1 MEKLKMVSREKKRTL
16 SRLAVLGF
24 FLCLCSALCGI
35 PAVDA
40 TLIWSDTFTGTLPP
54 DWTVLEGSF
63 TCTNDRLETQ
73 TGVWHAVYTPSTV
86 GALGTEGEWR
96 FDVHYETVAGM
107 WVAFMAADT
116 NGVGDDRP
124 DDGYGIWISRYD
136 NAIRL
141 ARHVSGTESYM
152 GYYPMTASNDYSL
165 IVTRDSSGEFNV
177 WIDGTLRIT
186 ATNTAVTTSVYF
198 LVVII
203 DPGNYIDNIQVYDE
217 ILTVSG
223 GNGGDGNGGGLVFP
237 PELIAIIGGA
247 VAIIVIIAVVIL
259 ILRRRKAGL

>member
-1 MEKLKMVSREKKRTL
+1 
-16 SRLAVLGF
+16 VLQ
-24 FLCLCSALCGI
+24 
-35 PAVDA
+35 
-40 TLIWSDTFTGTLPP
+40 
-54 DWTVLEGSF
+54 
-63 TCTNDRLETQ
+63 DRLIAEMELRDIKDREAGNRFLAEQ
-73 TGVWHAVYTPSTV
+73 FIDEYNCRFARVPEGAHGAWRRIPRDVDLERSISFRYQAVV
-86 GALGTEGEWR
+86 G
-96 FDVHYETVAGM
+96 
-107 WVAFMAADT
+107 
-116 NGVGDDRP
+116 N
-124 DDGYGIWISRYD
+124 D